1 MKRRILGVILTTL
14 IVFLSS
20 VSTYAG
26 YDVCNRE
33 EDDKQVYGVEQSGW
47 TYNDEVYYTE
57 NEAVDIALIFVVKNL
72 QYSDG
77 MWSLD
82 TEVDRIYPIYDFD
95 SNIQSYAICFK
106 TDGLESGYVIISA
119 KQDHMPI
126 MEYAFS
132 GEPVFEEQLEEK
144 ELKIFRSY
152 DNGIRTDYD
161 LVRNHLVMNTIFEYY
176 LMQRG
181 RFFDLLDK
189 IIDINKIARY
199 IIKGSTNAISEN
211 ARLKGLLAESQA
223 IYKSYPGQEDGY
235 VINDRIK
242 YLSSRYGSYTC
253 NSSKVLPYF
262 NGFLTSSFKGQNNC
276 SLVAI
281 ATVANWLRTRTNR
294 YNNIPSSVQD
304 IYDDVYSVAI
314 NNGYTESGG
323 TNWFELSTIVERA
336 FKKWGYN
343 ITSHNRLASLF
354 EVCKQFLNDLN
365 MPSLFS
371 ILTGYY
377 GDHTVTVFG
386 YYEYD
391 VALFLAVKDG
401 WKTATRYIHYEELGM
416 ARGLTTID
424 A

>member
-1 MKRRILGVILTTL
+1 M
-14 IVFLSS
+14 
-20 VSTYAG
+20 
-26 YDVCNRE
+26 
-33 EDDKQVYGVEQSGW
+33 W

-57 NEAVDIALIFVVKNL
+57 NEAADIALIFVVKNL
-72 QYSDG
+72 QYSGG

-126 MEYAFS
+126 MEYSFS
-132 GEPVFEEQLEEK
+132 GEPVFEEQLNEK
-144 ELKIFRSY
+144 ALKAFRSY

-176 LMQRG
+176 LMQKG
-181 RFFDLLDK
+181 RFFDLLNR
-189 IIDINKIARY
+189 IVDINKILHNA
-199 IIKGSTNAISEN
+199 IKGNVNAISEN
-211 ARLKGLLAESQA
+211 VRLKELLTESQT

-253 NSSKVLPYF
+253 NSSKVIPYF
-262 NGFLTSSFKGQNNC
+262 NGLLTGSFKGKNNC

-294 YNNIPSSVQD
+294 YNNIPSSTRG
-304 IYDDVYSVAI
+304 IYSDVYSIAI
-314 NNGYTESGG
+314 DNGYTDSDSILGG
-323 TNWFELSTIVERA
+323 TPYTKIPTIVEKV

-343 ITSHNRLASLF
+343 VASYNRIASLF
-354 EVCKQFLNDLN
+354 VVCKQFIDDLN

-371 ILTGYY
+371 VLTGGY
-377 GDHTVTVFG
+377 GNHTVTVFG

-391 VALFLAVKDG
+391 VASFLAVKDG
-401 WKTATRYIHYEELGM
+401 WVTTTRYIHYEELGTV
-416 ARGLTTID
+416 RGLTTID